1 MSAQLSSQQESAIDS
16 LKKVIATANHD
27 TTFINAWHEWSIIIN
42 VSDPNLNFEL
52 TQKIDSLCIVN
63 LKRNPNEREKAKF
76 LRAKSDALNSF
87 GIWYEDHGDYS
98 KAIDNYTRN
107 LKINEKLGNK
117 KGIAASLNNIGI
129 IYKNQ
134 GDYSKAIDYYTRSL
148 KNEEE
153 LGNKNGI
160 ANTLNN
166 IGGVYS
172 SIGDYA
178 KTIDYYTKSLK
189 IYEEIG
195 VGRKDVV
202 IMNIGRCF
210 ADLGDY
216 AKANEYYIKSLK
228 IAEEIGD
235 KNSIAFN
242 LHSIGDIYRYQGDY
256 AKAIDYFT
264 KCLKIKEEVGGK
276 MGIAYSL
283 NSIGNIYYIQGDYT
297 KAIDKS
303 SRALAISQELGVAIP
318 TKEASS
324 LLWKVNK
331 KLGKYKKALEMYEL
345 YVTTKDNLESK
356 ENEREVVRQEYK
368 YAYEKQAAT
377 DSVKAAELYK
387 IQAVQIAANK
397 AEAKAQKQ
405 QKTYLFIGLGLL
417 ALFGVFM
424 FNRFRVTHKQKNII
438 DQQKTAVENQ
448 KAELEYTHK
457 KLAEQL
463 HEISD
468 SIIYAKR
475 IQDAIMPSM
484 AAIKEALKNCFVMYL
499 PKDVVAGD
507 FFWMEQVDDITYYAA
522 ADCTG
527 HGVPGAMVSVVC
539 SNSLNK
545 ALLEEGIR
553 EPGKLLDRTREIV
566 VERLTKSS
574 IDVKD
579 GMDISLCALNL
590 KTKKLQWAGANN
602 PIWILRKGATQIE
615 DIKPNKQPIGLYH
628 PSTPFTT
635 HQLELNKGDSIYV
648 FTDGYQDQ
656 FGGSKG
662 KKFKAKQLKEIILE
676 NSELSMNDQLILLKT
691 TFLQWKGELEQLDD
705 VCMIGVKIT

>member
-1 MSAQLSSQQESAIDS
+1 MSAQLSSQQESEIDS

-27 TTFINAWHEWSIIIN
+27 STVINAWEAWDNIIYLA
-42 VSDPNLNFEL
+42 DPELDFALN
-52 TQKIDSLCIVN
+52 QKIDSLCTKN
-63 LKRNPNEREKAKF
+63 LKEELPGKIKVFFKKSKAY
-76 LRAKSDALNSF
+76 ALNNF
-87 GIWYEDHGDYS
+87 GIIYADHGDYS
-98 KAIDNYTRN
+98 KAIDYYTRS
-107 LKINEKLGNK
+107 LKIKEKLGNK
-117 KGIAASLNNIGI
+117 KGIASSLNNIGL
-129 IYKNQ
+129 IYSGQGDYSKAIDYNTRSLKIQEKLGNKKRIASSLNNIGEIYRYQ

-148 KNEEE
+148 KIQEK
-153 LGNKNGI
+153 LGNKVGI
-160 ANTLNN
+160 AVSLSN
-166 IGGVYS
+166 IGYIYQNQGNY
-172 SIGDYA
+172 DRA
-178 KTIDYYTKSLK
+178 KEYISRSLH
-189 IYEEIG
+189 
-195 VGRKDVV
+195 
-202 IMNIGRCF
+202 
-210 ADLGDY
+210 
-216 AKANEYYIKSLK
+216 
-228 IAEEIGD
+228 IA
-235 KNSIAFN
+235 
-242 LHSIGDIYRYQGDY
+242 Q
-256 AKAIDYFT
+256 AIDY
-264 KCLKIKEEVGGK
+264 
-276 MGIAYSL
+276 
-283 NSIGNIYYIQGDYT
+283 
-297 KAIDKS
+297 AI
-303 SRALAISQELGVAIP
+303 V

-662 KKFKAKQLKEIILE
+662 KKFKVKQLKEIILE

>member
-1 MSAQLSSQQESAIDS
+1 MSAQLSSQQESEIDS

-27 TTFINAWHEWSIIIN
+27 STVINAWEAWDNIIYLA
-42 VSDPNLNFEL
+42 DPELDFALN
-52 TQKIDSLCIVN
+52 QKIDSLCTKN
-63 LKRNPNEREKAKF
+63 LKEELPGKIKVFFKKSKAY
-76 LRAKSDALNSF
+76 ALNNF
-87 GIWYEDHGDYS
+87 GIIYADHGDYS
-98 KAIDNYTRN
+98 KAIDYYTRS
-107 LKINEKLGNK
+107 LKIQEKLGNK
-117 KGIAASLNNIGI
+117 KGIASSLNNIGL
-129 IYKNQ
+129 IYSGQ

-148 KNEEE
+148 KIQEK
-153 LGNKNGI
+153 LGNKKRI
-160 ANTLNN
+160 ASSLNN
-166 IGGVYS
+166 IG
-172 SIGDYA
+172 
-178 KTIDYYTKSLK
+178 
-189 IYEEIG
+189 E
-195 VGRKDVV
+195 
-202 IMNIGRCF
+202 
-210 ADLGDY
+210 
-216 AKANEYYIKSLK
+216 
-228 IAEEIGD
+228 
-235 KNSIAFN
+235 
-242 LHSIGDIYRYQGDY
+242 IYRYQGDY
-256 AKAIDYFT
+256 SKAIDYYT
-264 KCLKIKEEVGGK
+264 RSLKIQEKLGNKV
-276 MGIAYSL
+276 GIAVSL
-283 NSIGNIYYIQGDYT
+283 SNIGYIYQNQGNYDRAKEYISRSLHIAQ
-297 KAIDKS
+297 AIDY
-303 SRALAISQELGVAIP
+303 AIV

-484 AAIKEALKNCFVMYL
+484 AAIKEALKDCFVMYL

-662 KKFKAKQLKEIILE
+662 KKFKVKQLKEIILE

>member
-1 MSAQLSSQQESAIDS
+1 MSAQLSSQQESEIDS

-27 TTFINAWHEWSIIIN
+27 STVINAWEAWDNIIYLA
-42 VSDPNLNFEL
+42 DPELDFALN
-52 TQKIDSLCIVN
+52 QKIDSLCTKN
-63 LKRNPNEREKAKF
+63 LKEELPGKIKVFFKKSKAY
-76 LRAKSDALNSF
+76 ALNNF
-87 GIWYEDHGDYS
+87 GIIYADHGDYS
-98 KAIDNYTRN
+98 KAIDYYTRS
-107 LKINEKLGNK
+107 LKIKEKLGNK
-117 KGIAASLNNIGI
+117 KGIASSLNNIGL
-129 IYKNQ
+129 IYSGQ

-148 KNEEE
+148 KIEEE
-153 LGNKNGI
+153 LGNKKGI
-160 ANTLNN
+160 ASSLNN
-166 IGGVYS
+166 IGLIYS
-172 SIGDYA
+172 GQGDYSKA
-178 KTIDYYTKSLK
+178 IDYYTRSLK
-189 IYEEIG
+189 IQEKLGNKKRIASSLN
-195 VGRKDVV
+195 
-202 IMNIGRCF
+202 NIG
-210 ADLGDY
+210 
-216 AKANEYYIKSLK
+216 E
-228 IAEEIGD
+228 
-235 KNSIAFN
+235 
-242 LHSIGDIYRYQGDY
+242 IYRYQGDY
-256 AKAIDYFT
+256 SKAIDYYT
-264 KCLKIKEEVGGK
+264 RSLKIQEKLGNKV
-276 MGIAYSL
+276 GIAVSL
-283 NSIGNIYYIQGDYT
+283 SNIGYIYQNQGNYDRAKEYISRSLHIAQ
-297 KAIDKS
+297 AIDY
-303 SRALAISQELGVAIP
+303 AIV

-484 AAIKEALKNCFVMYL
+484 AAIKEALKDCFVMYL

-662 KKFKAKQLKEIILE
+662 KKFKVKQLKEIILE

>member
-1 MSAQLSSQQESAIDS
+1 MKKNLNILFLLLSAINVSAQLSSQQEAAIDS
-16 LKKVIATANHD
+16 LTKVIATANHD
-27 TTFINAWHEWSIIIN
+27 TTVINAWQEWSFIIYVN
-42 VSDPNLNFEL
+42 APNLDFEL
-52 TQKIDSLCIVN
+52 IQKIDSLCSVN
-63 LKRNPNEREKAKF
+63 LKRNPNERERAKF

-87 GIWYEDHGDYS
+87 GIWYKRLGDYA
-98 KAIDNYTRN
+98 KAINYFTKS
-107 LKINEKLGNK
+107 LKIYEEIGFKN
-117 KGIAASLNNIGI
+117 GIADIFNNIGG
-129 IYKNQ
+129 IYSNR
-134 GDYSKAIDYYTRSL
+134 GDYAKAIDYY
-148 KNEEE
+148 K
-153 LGNKNGI
+153 
-160 ANTLNN
+160 
-166 IGGVYS
+166 
-172 SIGDYA
+172 
-178 KTIDYYTKSLK
+178 KSLK

-195 VGRKDVV
+195 VGKIEVA

-210 ADLGDY
+210 ADQGEY
-216 AKANEYYIKSLK
+216 AKAVNYYTKSLN
-228 IAEEIGD
+228 IAKEIGD

-242 LHSIGDIYRYQGDY
+242 LYSIGEIHSYQGEY

-276 MGIAYSL
+276 MGIAYAL
-283 NSIGNIYYIQGDYT
+283 NSIGDSFYNQGDYA
-297 KAIDKS
+297 KAIDNS
-303 SRALAISQELGVAIP
+303 SRSLAIAQELGVAIA
-318 TKEASS
+318 TKEAASS
-324 LLWKVNK
+324 LWKVNK

-345 YVTTKDNLESK
+345 YVTTKDTLESK

-387 IQAVQIAANK
+387 IQAIQIAANK
-397 AEAKAQKQ
+397 AEAKVQKQ
-405 QKTYLFIGLGLL
+405 QKTYLYIGLGLL
-417 ALFGVFM
+417 ALFGGFM
-424 FNRFRVTHKQKNII
+424 SNRFRVTRKQKNII

-448 KAELEYTHK
+448 KEELQYTHK
-457 KLAEQL
+457 KLAEHL

-484 AAIKEALKNCFVMYL
+484 PAIKKALKDCFVLYL

-507 FFWMEQVDDITYYAA
+507 FFWMEQVDDVIYYAA

-553 EPGKLLDRTREIV
+553 EPGKLLDRVREIV
-566 VERLTKSS
+566 VERLTKSGE
-574 IDVKD
+574 DVKD
-579 GMDISLCALNL
+579 GMDISLCALNFR
-590 KTKKLQWAGANN
+590 TQKLQWAGANN

-628 PSTPFTT
+628 ASTPFTT
-635 HQLELNKGDSIYV
+635 HQLEVNESDSIYV

-662 KKFKAKQLKEIILE
+662 KKFKANQLKEIILE
-676 NSELSMNDQLILLKT
+676 NSKLSMNDQLLLLKT

-705 VCMIGVKIT
+705 VCMIGVRI

>member
-1 MSAQLSSQQESAIDS
+1 MSAQLSSQQESEIDS

-27 TTFINAWHEWSIIIN
+27 STVINAWEAWDNIIYLA
-42 VSDPNLNFEL
+42 DPELDFALN
-52 TQKIDSLCIVN
+52 QKIDSLCTKN
-63 LKRNPNEREKAKF
+63 LKEELPGKIKVFFKKSKAY
-76 LRAKSDALNSF
+76 ALNNF
-87 GIWYEDHGDYS
+87 GIIYADHGDYS
-98 KAIDNYTRN
+98 KAIDYYTRS
-107 LKINEKLGNK
+107 LKIKEKLGNK
-117 KGIAASLNNIGI
+117 KGIASSLNNIGL
-129 IYKNQ
+129 IYSGQGDYSKAIDYNTRSLKIQEKLGNKKRIASSLNNIGEIYRYQ

-148 KNEEE
+148 KIQEK
-153 LGNKNGI
+153 LGNKVGI
-160 ANTLNN
+160 AVSLSN
-166 IGGVYS
+166 IGYIYQNQGNY
-172 SIGDYA
+172 DRA
-178 KTIDYYTKSLK
+178 KEYISRSLH
-189 IYEEIG
+189 
-195 VGRKDVV
+195 
-202 IMNIGRCF
+202 
-210 ADLGDY
+210 
-216 AKANEYYIKSLK
+216 
-228 IAEEIGD
+228 IA
-235 KNSIAFN
+235 
-242 LHSIGDIYRYQGDY
+242 Q
-256 AKAIDYFT
+256 AIDY
-264 KCLKIKEEVGGK
+264 
-276 MGIAYSL
+276 
-283 NSIGNIYYIQGDYT
+283 
-297 KAIDKS
+297 AI
-303 SRALAISQELGVAIP
+303 V

-484 AAIKEALKNCFVMYL
+484 AAIKEALKDCFVMYL

-662 KKFKAKQLKEIILE
+662 KKFKVKQLKEIILE